1 MRAMILAAG
10 VGSRLDPLTRTV
22 PKPMVPVANRPVLE
36 HLVELLVRHG
46 CSQVVMN
53 THYLAER
60 IEEYFGTG
68 ERFGTRILYS
78 REERLMGTAGGVKR
92 VADEFDGTFVVIGG
106 DDLTD
111 VNLSEMIDFHHAHR
125 ALATI
130 GLSVVDD
137 PSQFGV
143 VLTGPDGAVRRF
155 VEKPGRGEIFSNKV
169 NAQVYI
175 LEPAVLDLIP
185 GGVPYDFGKQLFPA
199 MLRDGL
205 PVYGYEMHSYWC
217 DIGSLSQY
225 RQANYDVLN
234 GVAPVNLALPEIE
247 RGLWVGEGVRV
258 APRAEIGRPVVL
270 GDGCIIESGAR
281 VLENSIVGPGVVIE
295 EGATVRHS
303 ILWEGAEI
311 QHGTVLERCVVGR
324 QCRVKS
330 NAAVFDGIIVDPGVE
345 ALPR

>member
-1 MRAMILAAG
+1 MKAMILAAG
-10 VGSRLDPLTRTV
+10 VGSRLDPLTRSV
-22 PKPMVPVANRPVLE
+22 PKPMVPIVNRPVLE

-53 THYLAER
+53 THYLPEC
-60 IEEYFGTG
+60 IEGYFGSG
-68 ERFGTRILYS
+68 ERFGTRILFS

-92 VADEFDGTFVVIGG
+92 MAALFDSTFVVIGG

-111 VNLSEMIDFHHAHR
+111 VNLSDMIDFHR
-125 ALATI
+125 ARGAMVTI

-143 VLTGPDGAVRRF
+143 VLTGPNGAVHRF
-155 VEKPGRGEIFSNKV
+155 VEKPARGEVFSNRV

-175 LEPAVLDLIP
+175 LEPEVLNLIP
-185 GGVPYDFGKQLFPA
+185 DGVPYDFGKQLFP
-199 MLRDGL
+199 MLLREGY
-205 PVYGYEMHSYWC
+205 PVFGYEMHSYWC

-225 RQANYDVLN
+225 RRANYDVLN
-234 GVAPVNLALPEIE
+234 GLAPLNLNVPEVE
-247 RGLWVGEGVRV
+247 RGLWVGEGARI
-258 APRAEIGRPVVL
+258 APRAEVGRPVVL
-270 GDGCIIESGAR
+270 GEGCIVESGAR
-281 VLENSIVGPGVVIE
+281 VLENTVVGPGVVIE

-324 QCRVKS
+324 KCRVKS
-330 NAAVFDGIIVDPGVE
+330 NAAVFDGIIVDPGV
-345 ALPR
+345 R